1 MVAILALLREVM
13 AVAEEILVVVV
24 VAEWSLADNLMIMMN
39 ATSVITVVRQNW
51 DHQLV
56 TDRLVAIVR
65 EIIVLTI
72 FCKTL
77 GRQVALFRRR

>member
-1 MVAILALLREVM
+1 MVANLAFLREVM

-39 ATSVITVVRQNW
+39 ATSVITVVRPTW

-72 FCKTL
+72 FCTTL
-77 GRQVALFRRR
+77 GRQVALFQRR

>member
-39 ATSVITVVRQNW
+39 ATSVITVVRPNW

-72 FCKTL
+72 FCTTL
-77 GRQVALFRRR
+77 GRQVVLFRRR